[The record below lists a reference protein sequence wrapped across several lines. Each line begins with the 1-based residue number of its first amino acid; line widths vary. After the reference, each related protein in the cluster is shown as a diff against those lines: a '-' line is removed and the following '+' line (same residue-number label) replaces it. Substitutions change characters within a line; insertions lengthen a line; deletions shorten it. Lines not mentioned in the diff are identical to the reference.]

1 MGVSEVFG
9 LEEAQG
15 ILHSGSLFTIVLQS
29 AELIGKSEGKILGSD
44 WTLAPVSGLA
54 QLLRGRPPQQVLVA
68 GVASVVPQAVL
79 NERDGALA
87 PHHSA

>member
-15 ILHSGSLFTIVLQS
+15 ILHSGSLFT
-29 AELIGKSEGKILGSD
+29 ELIGKSEGKILGSD